1 MLRRFSV
8 NFALFSIALD
18 AALVAS
24 ALWAAEALRPSL
36 SGLSF
41 AQPLADEQ
49 IHLPGVLYI
58 AFPLIWMAVLLLFD
72 LYDGRRNLRLVNEL
86 NSLTLAALLAGIASA
101 GLLYLSFRDVSRL
114 LFLTFAFFAFAGL
127 VGWRLVLRGLQRW
140 RGFSATKR
148 RVLVVGA
155 GEVGAQVRAQ
165 VEQHRAL
172 GLEFIGFLDDERR
185 GKNVL
190 GYLRDARKVVRRRQP
205 DDVVFALPSSA
216 YQRVNDLLAELH
228 DLPVRTWVI
237 PDYFSLAL
245 HRAQVEDFA
254 GLPMLDL
261 RAPALSDSQR
271 LFKRA
276 FDVLLVLASLPITLT
291 VAALC
296 ALAIWAQ
303 DGKAVLLAQP
313 RVGENGRL
321 FTMYKFRTMKVNS
334 GKLKIEGDGFL
345 HKRIDD
351 PRVTPVGRFLRRT
364 SLDELPQL
372 INVFKGEMSLVGPRP
387 ELPELVERYQLW
399 QRKRFAVPQG
409 MTGWWQVNGRSDKPM
424 HLHTEDDL
432 YYVQNY
438 SIGLD
443 LLILLKT
450 FWTVLSGRGAF

>member
-18 AALVAS
+18 VALVAA
-24 ALWAAEALRPSL
+24 ALWAAEAVRPSL

-49 IHLPGVLYI
+49 IRVPGALYV
-58 AFPLIWMAVLLLFD
+58 AFPLIWIAVLLLFN
-72 LYDGRRNLRLVNEL
+72 LYDGRRNLRVVNEL
-86 NSLTLAALLAGIASA
+86 NSLTLASLLAGVASA

-114 LFLTFAFFAFAGL
+114 LFTSFAVLAFAFL
-127 VGWRLVLRGLQRW
+127 VAWRLVVRGLQRW
-140 RGFSATKR
+140 RGFSAAKR

-155 GEVGAQVRAQ
+155 SEVGAQVRAQ
-165 VEQHRAL
+165 IEQHAAL
-172 GLEFIGFLDDERR
+172 GLEFLGFVDDERR
-185 GKNVL
+185 GKAVL
-190 GYLRDARKVVRRRQP
+190 GYLRDARKVVLRRKP
-205 DDVVFALPSSA
+205 DEVVFALPSSA

-276 FDVLLVLASLPITLT
+276 FDVLLVLLTMPVTLPVCL
-291 VAALC
+291 LC

-303 DGKAVLLAQP
+303 DGNAVLLAQR

-321 FTMYKFRTMKVNS
+321 FAMYKFRTMKVNS

-345 HKRIDD
+345 HKRVDD
-351 PRVTPVGRFLRRT
+351 PRVTPVGRFLRRA

-409 MTGWWQVNGRSDKPM
+409 LTGWWQVNGRSDKPM

-450 FWTVLSGRGAF
+450 LWTVLSGRGAF